1 MKRELIIGT
10 RPSKLALWQ
19 AEHVKS
25 LLENQF
31 DVTVTLKKITTKGD
45 KILDRSLIEIGG
57 KGLFLKEIE
66 DALLAGEVDLAVHSM
81 KDVPHTLPEGLGIA
95 AILKREDPS
104 DAWIS
109 REGVRI
115 EDAPIGTLVGTT
127 SLRRKIQLQKIYP
140 GLVFQD
146 LRGNVDTR
154 LARLDRGEFGAIV
167 LASAGLKR
175 LGLSGRIT
183 HSLNII
189 SAVGQGAVGIECR
202 LSDEE
207 ICKMLAVLNED
218 LTEREVNLEREFLKK
233 VQGSCQTPLGCRVT
247 IDPKDASQFMLS
259 CFLSKPD
266 GSDYFE
272 KRVGGAWQDGTKIVE
287 NIFTPT

>member
-1 MKRELIIGT
+1 MKRELVIGT

-19 AEHVKS
+19 AEHVKA

-45 KILDRSLIEIGG
+45 KILDRSLVEVGG

-66 DALLAGEVDLAVHSM
+66 DALLAGDVDLAVHSM

-95 AILKREDPS
+95 AILKRDDPS
-104 DAWIS
+104 DVWIS
-109 REGVRI
+109 REAVRI
-115 EDAPIGTLVGTT
+115 EDAKVGTLVGTT
-127 SLRRKIQLQKIYP
+127 SLRRKIQLQKLYP

-154 LARLDRGEFGAIV
+154 IAKLDRGEFGAIV

-175 LGLSGRIT
+175 LGLWDRVT
-183 HSLNII
+183 HSLDIV
-189 SAVGQGAVGIECR
+189 SAVGQGAIGVECR

-207 ICKMLAVLNED
+207 MHQMLAALNDD
-218 LTEREVNLEREFLKK
+218 LTQREVNLEREFLKK

-247 IDPKDASQFMLS
+247 ADSKDASRFMMR

-266 GSDYFE
+266 GADFFE
-272 KRVGGAWQDGTKIVE
+272 KTVGGLWSEGEKVVAG
-287 NIFTPT
+287 IFL